1 MGEVYR
7 ARDSKLARD
16 VALKVLSDT
25 FANDPERLARFQRE
39 AQVLASLNHPNIAA
53 IYGLEEA
60 AIARALVLELVD
72 GPTLAD
78 RLATGP
84 IPLDDAL
91 PLARQIADALEAAH
105 EQGVVHRDLK
115 PANIKLRP
123 DGTVKVL
130 DFGLA
135 KFAEADGAREAS
147 ASIGASQSPTIT
159 TPAMTRLGMILGTA
173 AYMSPEQAKGRPADT
188 RSDVW
193 AFGCVLYEMLTG
205 RRAFQGDDM
214 SDTLAFVLTKEPD
227 WNALPPATPPAIRR
241 LIRRSLVKD
250 RKRRLADIADAR
262 IEIDDAASEPGVG
275 EQRASLAD
283 AQPFAGRRLAVW
295 VGGLLAA
302 AAIGAAATLAVL
314 RSAAPDNAP
323 EMRVDIVTP
332 QAPEP
337 MSFALSPDGRWL
349 AFVAE
354 TDGYSRLWVRR
365 LGEPTARVLPGTEG
379 ALQPFW
385 SPDNRSIGFFASGT
399 LKRIEI
405 SGGGPRTLANAAPGF
420 GGTWNADGVILF
432 ASTST
437 TGLLRVSANEG
448 GKPVD
453 QIRLDP
459 PRQLSHGFPVFL
471 PGGREF
477 LFYARGSSQGI
488 YLGSLDSPETTR
500 LVDADRPPAAYL
512 PSGWLLY
519 SQQGT
524 LLARRLDRGT
534 RALTGEAVTIANSLA
549 FGGGPISFAYDP
561 TAFSASLSGLVAY
574 RAGGATGTQLTW
586 FDRSGK
592 PLGTLGARDDNSL
605 FNPELSPDD
614 RQVAVRR
621 TVEGNTGVFVMDG
634 VRVIP
639 RTFDAAPELYPVWSP
654 DGSWLAFSSARK
666 GVADV
671 YRKRSNG
678 TSPDEVL
685 VESPRQKNV
694 DDWSPDGRFL
704 LYNEEDPVT
713 GRDLWLL
720 SLDRD
725 GKPGEPEVFLKTPSQ
740 EHRGQF
746 SPNGRFIAYVSNESG
761 RHEIFVRPFPQEA
774 AGLSQISVNGGIQPR
789 WSHDGSEIYY
799 IAPDG
804 KLIATPVTVKDG
816 AIESGTPK
824 ELFQTRVP
832 GGGTNAYTRPQ
843 YDVSRDGR
851 FLANTTIEE
860 GTTTPITLVI
870 NWKPP
875 GD

>member
-1 MGEVYR
+1 
-7 ARDSKLARD
+7 
-16 VALKVLSDT
+16 
-25 FANDPERLARFQRE
+25 
-39 AQVLASLNHPNIAA
+39 
-53 IYGLEEA
+53 
-60 AIARALVLELVD
+60 
-72 GPTLAD
+72 
-78 RLATGP
+78 
-84 IPLDDAL
+84 
-91 PLARQIADALEAAH
+91 
-105 EQGVVHRDLK
+105 
-115 PANIKLRP
+115 
-123 DGTVKVL
+123 
-130 DFGLA
+130 
-135 KFAEADGAREAS
+135 
-147 ASIGASQSPTIT
+147 
-159 TPAMTRLGMILGTA
+159 
-173 AYMSPEQAKGRPADT
+173 
-188 RSDVW
+188 
-193 AFGCVLYEMLTG
+193 
-205 RRAFQGDDM
+205 
-214 SDTLAFVLTKEPD
+214 
-227 WNALPPATPPAIRR
+227 
-241 LIRRSLVKD
+241 
-250 RKRRLADIADAR
+250 
-262 IEIDDAASEPGVG
+262 
-275 EQRASLAD
+275 
-283 AQPFAGRRLAVW
+283 
-295 VGGLLAA
+295 
-302 AAIGAAATLAVL
+302 
-314 RSAAPDNAP
+314 
-323 EMRVDIVTP
+323 
-332 QAPEP
+332 
-337 MSFALSPDGRWL
+337 
-349 AFVAE
+349 
-354 TDGYSRLWVRR
+354 
-365 LGEPTARVLPGTEG
+365 
-379 ALQPFW
+379 
-385 SPDNRSIGFFASGT
+385 
-399 LKRIEI
+399 
-405 SGGGPRTLANAAPGF
+405 
-420 GGTWNADGVILF
+420 
-432 ASTST
+432 
-437 TGLLRVSANEG
+437 
-448 GKPVD
+448 
-453 QIRLDP
+453 
-459 PRQLSHGFPVFL
+459 VFL

-605 FNPELSPDD
+605 FNPELSPDG
-614 RQVAVRR
+614 RQAAVRR